1 MIILFFGKNLTQIT
15 LFPSHFLL
23 VLCIIKVV
31 CFDTT
36 GKSETERQVL
46 ANKEKEKGNEAFQSG
61 NYMEALAYY
70 CRSIEMNPRAT
81 AVYNN
86 RALAG
91 MLKELE
97 DLSVK

>member
-1 MIILFFGKNLTQIT
+1 
-15 LFPSHFLL
+15 
-23 VLCIIKVV
+23 
-31 CFDTT
+31 
-36 GKSETERQVL
+36 
-46 ANKEKEKGNEAFQSG
+46 
-61 NYMEALAYY
+61 MEALAYY
-70 CRSIEMNPRAT
+70 CCSIEMNPKAT

>member
-1 MIILFFGKNLTQIT
+1 
-15 LFPSHFLL
+15 
-23 VLCIIKVV
+23 
-31 CFDTT
+31 
-36 GKSETERQVL
+36 
-46 ANKEKEKGNEAFQSG
+46 
-61 NYMEALAYY
+61 MEALTYY